1 MSKVY
6 LSIYI
11 VILIVIDYL
20 VKNYASSNLTPFE
33 TVQFLPFL
41 NFYLTSNTG
50 IAFSMFDYGSGLSS
64 YVLLFIAIAVVIFL
78 IIQLLK
84 ETNHLSQIGFVLII
98 GGALGNIIDRALDGA
113 VTDFL
118 HFYINNFSFFIFI
131 PADAFITIGAI
142 VLIFSELKKTSNV

>member
-118 HFYINNFSFFIFI
+118 HFYINNFSFFIFQRI
-131 PADAFITIGAI
+131 I
-142 VLIFSELKKTSNV
+142 

>member
-1 MSKVY
+1 
-6 LSIYI
+6 
-11 VILIVIDYL
+11 VIDYL

-118 HFYINNFSFFIFI
+118 HFYINNFSFFIFN

>member
-118 HFYINNFSFFIFI
+118 HFYINNFSFFIFN

>member
-118 HFYINNFSFFIFI
+118 HFYINNFSFFIFN

-142 VLIFSELKKTSNV
+142 VLIFSELKTS

>member
-1 MSKVY
+1 LSKVY

-118 HFYINNFSFFIFI
+118 HFYINNFSFFIFN

>member
-6 LSIYI
+6 LSTYI

-118 HFYINNFSFFIFI
+118 HFYINNFSFFIFN

>member
-118 HFYINNFSFFIFI
+118 HFYINNFSFFIFN
-131 PADAFITIGAI
+131 PADAFITIGAV